1 MEWDSSLK
9 SMGLPSVCFLV
20 TLGKVIP
27 EQVLMKDLLGLQST
41 SVLILCTSEVW
52 LIKCTAAILG
62 RVSKFTNAVWHAA
75 VALATK

>member
-1 MEWDSSLK
+1 
-9 SMGLPSVCFLV
+9 MGLLLEIHGPSLSLSFIM
-20 TLGKVIP
+20 TLGKAIP
-27 EQVLMKDLLGLQST
+27 EQVLTKDLLGPQST

-52 LIKCTAAILG
+52 LIKCTAAVLR